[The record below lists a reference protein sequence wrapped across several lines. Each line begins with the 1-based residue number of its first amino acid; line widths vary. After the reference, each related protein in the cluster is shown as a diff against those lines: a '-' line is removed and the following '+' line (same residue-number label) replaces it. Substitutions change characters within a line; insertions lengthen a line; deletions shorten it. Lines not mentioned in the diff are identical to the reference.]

1 VWLIPAAVTVN
12 VRTDVPDAVR
22 RDEESV
28 RLEEHDRARELA
40 HHDALTPD
48 GNSDTANV
56 AGCEEPESRVT
67 FTAITALCLLESVND
82 PVEVE
87 TDKVV
92 GVIVVPPV
100 PPPVPPTDLDSRHED
115 ADETSCRFAP
125 ARDSERFEYTAKRF
139 PTTFG
144 PIAACCRNS
153 DYGSGFQKS

>member
-1 VWLIPAAVTVN
+1 LVRQRHVAVWLIPAAVTVN
-12 VRTDVPDAVR
+12 VRTDVPDAVQ

-48 GNSDTANV
+48 GSSDTANV

-87 TDKVV
+87 NRQS
-92 GVIVVPPV
+92 GRG
-100 PPPVPPTDLDSRHED
+100 DSSTACAATRT
-115 ADETSCRFAP
+115 ADGP
-125 ARDSERFEYTAKRF
+125 GF
-139 PTTFG
+139 PT
-144 PIAACCRNS
+144 
-153 DYGSGFQKS
+153 